1 MKTLLLTAALT
12 TTLLLSSVT
21 PLQAADMSALEI
33 VQKMDDERRAST
45 ESAFNR
51 MKLTTCKYGVKNGK
65 LKCVEKPRVKLMESA
80 QINTGVDNKDSKS
93 IAIIL
98 QPASEKGIGM
108 LSWTYDAS
116 DKDNETWL
124 YLSALG
130 KVKRIAAGSDDEDS
144 EPTSMFGSEITTEDM
159 ETGKLDDYTYTLL
172 KEGDYKGR
180 PVYVVESVA
189 TPERMKK
196 TRYSKSQTW
205 IDAERFVALKVQMYD
220 KQGNLVK
227 RMQVGKM
234 ELINDIWV
242 TRSLTMFNLIA
253 QRLTNMKLEAITFGV
268 EIDEGF
274 LTQRALTDAA
284 FRQSHLGKL
293 REQAK

>member
-12 TTLLLSSVT
+12 TTLLLASVT

>member
-1 MKTLLLTAALT
+1 MKLPTLTAALT
-12 TTLLLSSVT
+12 TIFLASIT

-51 MKLTTCKYGVKNGK
+51 MKLTTCKYGIKNGK
-65 LKCVEKPRVKLMESA
+65 LKCVEKPRVKLLESA
-80 QINTGVDNKDSKS
+80 QVNTGIDNKDSKS

-172 KEGDYKGR
+172 EEGDYKGR
-180 PVYVVESVA
+180 PVYVIESVA
-189 TPERMKK
+189 TPERMQK
-196 TRYSKSQTW
+196 TRYSKAQTW

-234 ELINDIWV
+234 ELINNIWV

-268 EIDEGF
+268 EIDEDF

-284 FRQSHLGKL
+284 FRQSHLGQL

>member
-1 MKTLLLTAALT
+1 MKMTLLTSILTAAVLAMP
-12 TTLLLSSVT
+12 V
-21 PLQAADMSALEI
+21 QAADLTAREI

-65 LKCVEKPRVKLMESA
+65 LKCVEKPRVKLLESA
-80 QINTGVDNKDSKS
+80 QINTGPDMKDSKS

-98 QPASEKGIGM
+98 KPASEKGIGM

-130 KVKRIAAGSDDEDS
+130 KVKRIAAGGDDEDS

-172 KEGDYKGR
+172 EEGEYKGR
-180 PVYVVESVA
+180 PVYVIESIA
-189 TPERMKK
+189 TPERAKK
-196 TRYSKSQTW
+196 TRYSKTQAW
-205 IDAERFVALKVQMYD
+205 IDAERFVSLKVQMFD
-220 KQGNLVK
+220 KQGNLTK
-227 RMQVGKM
+227 RMQIGKM
-234 ELINDIWV
+234 EKINDIWV
-242 TRSLTMFNLIA
+242 ARSLTMFNLVA
-253 QRLTNMKLEAITFGV
+253 QRLTNMKMEAITFGV
-268 EIDEGF
+268 DIDEDF

-284 FRQSHLGKL
+284 FRESHLQKL
-293 REQAK
+293 RAQAN